1 MSVLGA
7 ILAGGRSSRFGS
19 DKALAVLDG
28 RPLIEI
34 VASSLSAQ
42 CDALVIVGRKHA
54 AFHCIDDRPQPDMG
68 PLAGLAGALAYAA
81 DAGFDQVLSLGVDT
95 LGIPTELRA
104 RLEPAPAYVANQPI
118 IGLWP
123 VAALPLLDA
132 ILASDER
139 HSMRHFIERLGAR
152 SVAFESPPSNINTPA
167 DLDTLS
173 RMPVSA
179 GSKRIEAA
187 INQLDRKDSLGIDA
201 AWAALRPL
209 GFAVV
214 PYLRAAYG
222 EFRHGEGRCAL
233 VYYATRYAR
242 IGDDALALGVA
253 ALEDRSKQVRYR
265 ACGLL
270 AYSLRREA
278 LGPLRARLSDK
289 YSLVSEAAAAAIQAI
304 EAQDHNLFV
313 DRSLSGRSFWVV
325 NPGDE
330 QKPQREGWLA
340 RISRTLGLGQ

>member
-34 VASSLSAQ
+34 VASSLSGQ
-42 CDALVIVGRKHA
+42 CDALVIVGRQHA
-54 AFHCIDDRPQPDMG
+54 GYPCIDDRPQPDMG

-81 DAGFDQVLSLGVDT
+81 NAGFDQVLSLGVDT
-95 LGIPTELRA
+95 IGIPTELRA
-104 RLEPAPAYVANQPI
+104 TLEPAPAYVTDQPI

-152 SVAFESPPSNINTPA
+152 GVALERPPCNINTPA
-167 DLDTLS
+167 DLENLARVRLDAS
-173 RMPVSA
+173 PD
-179 GSKRIEAA
+179 RIEVAVGK
-187 INQLDRKDSLGIDA
+187 LDRKDSLGIEA
-201 AWAALRPL
+201 AWASLRVL

-214 PYLRAAYG
+214 PYLRAAYSG
-222 EFRHGEGRCAL
+222 FRHSEGRCAL
-233 VYYATRYAR
+233 VYHATRYAR
-242 IGDDALALGVA
+242 IGDDALALGLA
-253 ALEDRSKQVRYR
+253 ALEDRSKLVRYR
-265 ACGLL
+265 ACGLS

-278 LGPLRARLSDK
+278 LGPLRERLSDK
-289 YSLVSEAAAAAIQAI
+289 DRLVSEAAAAAIQAI

-313 DRSLSGRSFWVV
+313 DRSRSGQSFWVV
-325 NPGDE
+325 NSGDE
-330 QKPQREGWLA
+330 QA
-340 RISRTLGLGQ
+340 R